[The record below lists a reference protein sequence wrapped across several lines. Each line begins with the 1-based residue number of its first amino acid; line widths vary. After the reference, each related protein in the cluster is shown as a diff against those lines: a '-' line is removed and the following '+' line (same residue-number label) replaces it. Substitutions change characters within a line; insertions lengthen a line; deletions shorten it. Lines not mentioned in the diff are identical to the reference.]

1 MSPRDIAK
9 VLLSKNCVQLSVN
22 PPFTYAS
29 GLKGPIYCDNRLL
42 WSHLDARSVIIEAFK
57 NLCLQHNFSFDAFCG
72 LATAGIPHA
81 SILAWE
87 MKKPLLYVR
96 GGAKGHGKQNQ
107 VEGDI
112 RPGMKVLLVED
123 LVNQGKSLGE
133 AVVAVRAVGLEPIG
147 CLTIVDYET
156 HGARA
161 VLKEHN
167 LPLHSLTNFTNL
179 VSEAEAQ
186 GNLSR
191 DAVAMAKAW
200 QANPSNWNC

>member
-29 GLKGPIYCDNRLL
+29 GLKGPIYCDNRLV
-42 WSHLDARSVIIEAFK
+42 WSHLDARKTIIDAFK
-57 NLCLQHNFSFDAFCG
+57 QICAQKNLQFDAFCG

-81 SILAWE
+81 SILSWE
-87 MKKPLLYVR
+87 LQRPLMYVR

-107 VEGDI
+107 VEGDF

-123 LVNQGKSLGE
+123 LVNQGKSLGD

-147 CLTIVDYET
+147 CLTIVDYQT

-161 VLKEHN
+161 VLKEHG
-167 LPLHSLTNFTNL
+167 LTLHSLTDFESL
-179 VSEAEAQ
+179 VAEAESQ
-186 GNLSR
+186 GNLSA
-191 DAVAMAKAW
+191 DAVALAKAW
-200 QANPSNWNC
+200 HSNPAEWKY